1 MTANPL
7 PPVMESYQVTMD
19 CFKIAHRTIKEQQVR
34 LFPLAQWPTQPD
46 AQQQIATAISNVQE
60 LFVFS
65 LWATFERLVITY
77 LQNKGATLQ
86 TIAPLD
92 LASPLYEQFRKEVE
106 YWNQKEV
113 LDLLKHLS
121 AIDKHTIGQ
130 AKQILDYRNWI
141 AHGKEA
147 HQKSA
152 VKTMTPVYTYQ
163 VLNDIVTVLMLN

>member
-1 MTANPL
+1 MTPNPL
-7 PPVMESYQVTMD
+7 DSVWQTYQISTD
-19 CFKIAHRTIKEQQVR
+19 CFKSAQEAIKQRQFK
-34 LFPLAQWPTQPD
+34 LFDSATWPTQPE
-46 AQQQIATAISNVQE
+46 APQLVVTALTEVND

-92 LASPLYEQFRKEVE
+92 LASPLYEQFCKEVE

-113 LDLLKHLS
+113 LDLLKHLA

-141 AHGKEA
+141 AHGKDV
-147 HQKSA
+147 HKKSA

-163 VLNDIVTVLMLN
+163 VLNDIVMVLMLN

>member
-1 MTANPL
+1 
-7 PPVMESYQVTMD
+7 MECFQVA
-19 CFKIAHRTIKEQQVR
+19 KKAIKQQQVN
-34 LFPLAQWPTQPD
+34 LLVDTQWLNQATVMPKITQAID
-46 AQQQIATAISNVQE
+46 QIDD

-65 LWATFERLVITY
+65 LWATFERFVITY
-77 LQNKGATLQ
+77 LQHKGATLQ

-92 LASPLYEQFRKEVE
+92 LASPLYKQFCKEVE

-113 LDLLKHLS
+113 LDLLKQLS

-141 AHGKEA
+141 AHGKDV
-147 HQKSA
+147 HKKSA